1 MPVCSKPAGNTK
13 FKGLPADK
21 QLCDM
26 AENVWQWVQDK
37 YRSSYKDA
45 PIDGSTFDGGGGYFR
60 VVRGSSFHS
69 FGARYLQAGKRSR
82 NDPVNF
88 ANDIGFRLA
97 R

>member
-1 MPVCSKPAGNTK
+1 MV
-13 FKGLPADK
+13 
-21 QLCDM
+21 
-26 AENVWQWVQDK
+26 
-37 YRSSYKDA
+37 
-45 PIDGSTFDGGGGYFR
+45 GGYFR